1 MICFTSSSFGRN
13 FTRLN
18 LKIRLRPSLSSPP
31 PRPRPSFSSPPRLKE
46 RADDLPDDEG
56 GWTDGREEGL
66 VLLGPAPLSSLVML
80 GPACSSLAAL
90 GPPVSSL
97 ATGPLGPGLLGP
109 LGPLGPGSRRGLLGP
124 ASGPPGSRGGGEL
137 MAFLKEK

>member
-1 MICFTSSSFGRN
+1 M
-13 FTRLN
+13 
-18 LKIRLRPSLSSPP
+18 
-31 PRPRPSFSSPPRLKE
+31 
-46 RADDLPDDEG
+46 
-56 GWTDGREEGL
+56 
-66 VLLGPAPLSSLVML
+66 LLGPAPLSSLVML

-97 ATGPLGPGLLGP
+97 PTGPLGPGLLGP

-137 MAFLKEK
+137 MAFLKEKSIITVLMLHNAL